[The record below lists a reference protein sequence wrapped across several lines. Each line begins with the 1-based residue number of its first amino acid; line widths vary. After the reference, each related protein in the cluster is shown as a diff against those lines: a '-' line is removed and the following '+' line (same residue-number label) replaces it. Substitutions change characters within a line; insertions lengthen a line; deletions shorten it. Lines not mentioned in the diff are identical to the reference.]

1 MNEKKKAAYRLGV
14 MVLIGLAVLTIIEFY
29 VALLPSGAI
38 TALFI
43 IALIK
48 AWAIL
53 QYFMH
58 IKNLWAEEE
67 GH

>member
-14 MVLIGLAVLTIIEFY
+14 LVLVGLAVLTGIEY
-29 VALLPSGAI
+29 AVAHIPDTTIFLFLL
-38 TALFI
+38 ALM
-43 IALIK
+43 K

-58 IKNLWAEEE
+58 IKTLWSEED
-67 GH
+67 HA